1 MLLLGWG
8 GVGWGEVGGGGGGGG
23 GCNIIHVS
31 CVQVDATWMLR

>member
-8 GVGWGEVGGGGGGGG
+8 GVGWGGVGWGGVG